1 MIDLVLASASPR
13 RKELLEQIAVKFSCA
28 PMNINEDR
36 HLHEGALSYVQR
48 LAQEKALAALPQAGG
63 LAVLGSDT
71 IVVLGDKI
79 LGKPKNDL
87 EAKQMLEML
96 SGQGHNVITGISLCR
111 MVEGELQIL
120 NDVVS
125 TQVTFESLTPEKI
138 AAYVKTGESI
148 DKAGGYGIQGKA
160 AVFINSIQGSYS
172 NVVGLPLY
180 ETSKLL
186 LAFDVPIWTE

>member
-13 RKELLEQIAVKFSCA
+13 RKELLEQIAVKFSCL

-36 HLHEGALSYVQR
+36 HPQEDALSYVQR
-48 LAQEKALAALPQAGG
+48 LAQEKALAALPQAGEF
-63 LAVLGSDT
+63 AVLGSDT
-71 IVVLGDKI
+71 IVVLAGNI

-96 SGQGHNVITGISLCR
+96 SGQSHKVITGISLCR
-111 MVEGELQIL
+111 KVNSEPQIL
-120 NDVVS
+120 NEVVT
-125 TQVTFESLTPEKI
+125 TQVTFDVLTREQI
-138 AAYVKTGESI
+138 AAYVKTGESL

-160 AVFINSIQGSYS
+160 AVFIKNIQGSYS
-172 NVVGLPLY
+172 NVVGLPLH

-186 LAFDVPIWTE
+186 MAFDVPVWTD